1 MSTQTPN
8 YNLIKPAYTDP
19 VDVKDLNDNA
29 DIIDST
35 LAAKANLV
43 GGKVPASELPSY
55 VDDVIEGYYYEGD
68 FYEDSAHTTPIAGEA
83 GKIYIDLDTEN
94 CYRWSGSVFIQISS
108 ASSEF
113 IEVYKRDGG
122 LDYSLFSPAELLQM
136 LADGIGMTY
145 KSRIIFDVIDVSG
158 DARILTWA
166 GKNMLAADV
175 TSTQTY
181 GMYRVTE
188 SYYGSVFETA
198 EKTKLTGIEAGA
210 EVNDI
215 IDVQDSQGNSLV
227 NNRIATIPVS
237 PGSTITDVQV
247 NGTSV
252 VNVQG
257 VAEVT
262 VPVQGTIT
270 SGSTGYA
277 TGGDVYTYVDTLVGN
292 ADTLL
297 GSGVIS

>member
-1 MSTQTPN
+1 MATQTTN
-8 YNLIKPAYTDP
+8 YNLVKPDYTDP
-19 VDVKDLNDNA
+19 VDVSVLNDNS

-68 FYEDSAHTTPIAGEA
+68 FYEDSGHTTPITGEA

-113 IEVYKRDGG
+113 IELCKTEIGV
-122 LDYSLFSPAELLQM
+122 DYSIYTPFEILQM
-136 LADGIGMTY
+136 KADGIGMTY
-145 KSRIIFDVIDVSG
+145 KGRIVTTISAFENDVFVYYWSQNELYSV
-158 DARILTWA
+158 RIAPNKT
-166 GKNMLAADV
+166 
-175 TSTQTY
+175 TQLNGEGGTFL
-181 GMYRVTE
+181 GNERI
-188 SYYGSVFETA
+188 
-198 EKTKLTGIEAGA
+198 KLTGIETGA
-210 EVNDI
+210 QVNDI

-227 NNRIATIPVS
+227 NNKIATIPVS

-277 TGGDVYTYVDTLVGN
+277 TGGDVKTYVDTLVGN